1 LLSGANRLLLAAGG
15 HHRRNFQAE
24 VKFLE
29 LPRRPSARG
38 SDRSKLYSH
47 GPASVILMID
57 DGMEQSVDI
66 RAVAQVPPETIQKW
80 QEIVDLLAKILCVP
94 SALIMKVEPPNIK
107 VFVSSDSTGNPYK
120 RDELACLNTG
130 LYCETVMNTRRLL
143 LVPDALVDE
152 DWNANPDLKLGMI
165 SYMGLPV
172 AWPNGNIFGTICVLD
187 TKRNEYGELYRKLLF
202 QCREMLQADL
212 KSLLANTE
220 LEHKVLE
227 RTAELR
233 RNEAYLTEA
242 QRLSRTGSFSWIPS
256 SGQMFWSEESFRIFE
271 YSNTASPT
279 IDMILQRI
287 HPDDLAR
294 VKSAIDLASTN
305 GKNID
310 IQHRLSMPDG
320 SVRHVHAVVH
330 VAPNETGQL
339 ELSGAVMDITAAKQA
354 EEELH
359 KTRTELAHVARVT
372 TVGEL
377 SASIAH
383 EINQPLSSIVTRAN
397 AALQWLSREHPNLEK
412 VQEILRQI
420 AESGHRAGDVVA
432 SVRAMF
438 KNEPLD
444 NSTVDINKIIQSVIP
459 LVYFDLR
466 KHSIENCIHL
476 APRVPP
482 VMGSETQLQQVI
494 LNLVMNAIESMIFS
508 EPRVLTI
515 KSEINGHDR
524 LRVSIVDTGSGIDP
538 SNLRRIFD
546 PLFTTKPRGMGM
558 GLSICRSIIERHN
571 GRIWVSDGT
580 SGGSIFQIELPAIV
594 IKH

>member
-1 LLSGANRLLLAAGG
+1 
-15 HHRRNFQAE
+15 
-24 VKFLE
+24 
-29 LPRRPSARG
+29 
-38 SDRSKLYSH
+38 
-47 GPASVILMID
+47 
-57 DGMEQSVDI
+57 
-66 RAVAQVPPETIQKW
+66 
-80 QEIVDLLAKILCVP
+80 
-94 SALIMKVEPPNIK
+94 MKVEPPNIK
-107 VFVSSDSTGNPYK
+107 VFVSSESTGNPYE

-130 LYCETVMNTRRLL
+130 LYCETVMKTRRLL
-143 LVPDALVDE
+143 LVPDALADQ
-152 DWNANPDLKLGMI
+152 DWKANPDLKLGMI

-271 YSNTASPT
+271 YSNTLSPT

-287 HPDDLAR
+287 HPEDLAR
-294 VKSAIDLASTN
+294 VKSTIDLASAD
-305 GKNID
+305 GASFD
-310 IQHRLSMPDG
+310 IEHRLLMPDG
-320 SVRHVHAVVH
+320 SVKHINAVVH
-330 VAPNETGQL
+330 VAPNEGGQL
-339 ELSGAVMDITAAKQA
+339 ELNGAVMDITAAKQA
-354 EEELH
+354 EEELY

-397 AALQWLSREHPNLEK
+397 AALQWLSRENPNLEK

-420 AESGHRAGDVVA
+420 AEAGHRAGDVVA

-438 KNEPLD
+438 KKEPLD
-444 NSTVDINKIIQSVIP
+444 NSTVDINKVIRSVLP

-476 APRVPP
+476 APRVPS

-494 LNLVMNAIESMIFS
+494 LNLVMNAIESMICA

-515 KSEINGHDR
+515 KSETNGHDR

-546 PLFTTKPRGMGM
+546 PLFTTKQRGMGM

-580 SGGSIFQIELPAIV
+580 SGGSIFQIELPANV

>member
-1 LLSGANRLLLAAGG
+1 
-15 HHRRNFQAE
+15 
-24 VKFLE
+24 
-29 LPRRPSARG
+29 
-38 SDRSKLYSH
+38 
-47 GPASVILMID
+47 
-57 DGMEQSVDI
+57 MEQSVDI
-66 RAVAQVPPETIQKW
+66 PAVAQVPSETIQKW
-80 QEIVDLLAKILCVP
+80 QEIVDLLADILCVP

-107 VFVSSDSTGNPYK
+107 VFVASESTGNPYE

-130 LYCETVMNTRRLL
+130 LYCETVMKTRRLL
-143 LVPDALVDE
+143 LVPDALADQ
-152 DWNANPDLKLGMI
+152 DWKANPDLKLGMI

-271 YSNTASPT
+271 YSNTLSPT

-287 HPDDLAR
+287 HPEDLAR
-294 VKSAIDLASTN
+294 VKSTIDLASAD
-305 GKNID
+305 GASFD
-310 IQHRLSMPDG
+310 IEHRLLMPDG
-320 SVRHVHAVVH
+320 SVKHINAVVH
-330 VAPNETGQL
+330 VAPNEGGQL
-339 ELSGAVMDITAAKQA
+339 ELNGAVMDITAAKQA
-354 EEELH
+354 EEELY

-397 AALQWLSREHPNLEK
+397 AALQWLSRENPNLEK

-420 AESGHRAGDVVA
+420 AEAGHRAGDVVA

-438 KNEPLD
+438 KKEPLD
-444 NSTVDINKIIQSVIP
+444 NSTVDINKVIRSVLP

-476 APRVPP
+476 APRVPS

-494 LNLVMNAIESMIFS
+494 LNLVMNAIESMICA

-515 KSEINGHDR
+515 KSETNGHDR

-546 PLFTTKPRGMGM
+546 PLFTTKQRGMGM

-580 SGGSIFQIELPAIV
+580 SGGSIFQIELPANV